1 MPCDNLSYSRVRTG
15 FGKHWK
21 VIKVENAIF
30 QDLKSLGKREHFQ
43 NGYGNVLDFFG
54 KIRKSIPRLNV
65 AQWRIKHSLCHFCS
79 FRYL

>member
-1 MPCDNLSYSRVRTG
+1 MPCDNLSYFKVRTG
-15 FGKHWK
+15 FGKYWK

-30 QDLKSLGKREHFQ
+30 RDLKSLGKREHFKMTMEKFWI
-43 NGYGNVLDFFG
+43 FFG
-54 KIRKSIPRLNV
+54 KIHKSIPKLNV